1 VKLTTAKMMRLIG
14 LVFTLLFF
22 CTVAIAQENSPYSRY
37 GLGNMV
43 PSQNILTRGMGG
55 ISAGFA
61 DYKTVNLI
69 NPASYGSLSLATFD
83 FGFEVDTRTLK
94 SINPAGKFTTSNLI
108 ISYMQLGLP
117 IRLKKAN
124 KKGVY
129 LGMNFGL
136 RPVSKISY
144 KIYST
149 ERKDGVDSMFTL
161 NEGDGGVS
169 EALLGFGLKIKK
181 FSIGFNTGYRFGNK
195 SYKTAISFLNDS
207 TFYYPSTTTNKADFG
222 ALFYNVGT
230 QYEMKFKN
238 HGVLRLGAYGA
249 LKQNINGSQTL
260 NAQTVSYSVNGDVLK
275 VDSVYQKTANGVIIY
290 PGNFGA
296 GFYYQDGANH
306 WSFGADFDQTLWSQ
320 YRFFGQ
326 QDYVQDSWKIRGG
339 AEYLPASINTPLKQY
354 FQFVKYRAG
363 FYYGPDYV
371 NLGTSLPEYGFTFG
385 AGFPLKLRRA
395 YYETQTSFLNT
406 TIEIGSRGNKQTNLR
421 ESIFRFSLGFSLSDL
436 WFRRLKYD

>member
-1 VKLTTAKMMRLIG
+1 MMRLTG
-14 LVFTLLFF
+14 LVFILIFF
-22 CTVAIAQENSPYSRY
+22 CTIAMAQENSPYSRY

-61 DYKTVNLI
+61 DFKTVNLI
-69 NPASYGSLSLATFD
+69 NPASYGTLSLSTFD
-83 FGFEVDTRTLK
+83 FGFEEDARTLK
-94 SINPAGKFTTSNLI
+94 SIDPAGKFTTYNLI
-108 ISYMQLGLP
+108 ISYAQLGLP

-124 KKGVY
+124 KKGIY
-129 LGMNFGL
+129 LGMNFGI

-144 KIYST
+144 KIYNA
-149 ERKDGVDSMFTL
+149 ERKDGIDSMFTL
-161 NEGDGGVS
+161 NEGNGGVN
-169 EALLGFGLKIKK
+169 ETFLGFGLKIKR

-207 TFYYPSTTTNKADFG
+207 VFYYPSTTSNTANFG
-222 ALFYNVGT
+222 AVFFNAGT

-249 LKQNINGSQTL
+249 LKQNISGSQEIQ
-260 NAQTVSYSVNGDVLK
+260 AQTVSYDANGNVLK
-275 VDSVYQKTANGVIIY
+275 IDSVYQKTSDGVIIL

-296 GFYYQDGANH
+296 GFHYQDGANH
-306 WSFGADFDQTLWSQ
+306 WAFAADFDQTFWSQ
-320 YRFFGQ
+320 YRFYGQ
-326 QDYVQDSWKIRGG
+326 EDKVQNSWKIRGG
-339 AEYLPASINTPLKQY
+339 AEYLPASINTPLKNY
-354 FQFVKYRAG
+354 FSFVKYRAG
-363 FYYGPDYV
+363 FYYGPDYI
-371 NLGTSLPEYGFTFG
+371 NLGTSMPEYAFTFG

-406 TIEIGSRGNKQTNLR
+406 AIEIGSRGNKQSNLR
-421 ESIFRFSLGFSLSDL
+421 ESFFRISFGFSLSDL